1 MFPGNCSTLADV
13 LNAEF
18 EPAQL
23 RVDLVKDEKD
33 LNHDTFDVVL
43 SNTGEVLHSKSA
55 TDDDLGE
62 LNLTETEQLMM
73 ISKIGAWLAS
83 QPK

>member
-1 MFPGNCSTLADV
+1 M

-55 TDDDLGE
+55 ADDDLGE